1 MKRNKK
7 QANFAMRN
15 IWTLKLTA
23 SWGESKN
30 DSKGEFDGSK

>member
-15 IWTLKLTA
+15 IWTA